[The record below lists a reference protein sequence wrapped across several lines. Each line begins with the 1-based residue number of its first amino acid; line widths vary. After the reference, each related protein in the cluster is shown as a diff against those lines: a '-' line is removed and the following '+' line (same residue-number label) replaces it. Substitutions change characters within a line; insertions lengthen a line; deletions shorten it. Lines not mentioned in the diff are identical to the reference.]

1 MRSGNVAD
9 KETDSMQLSDYHYL
23 GFIMGDRNLQKII
36 HTARTEI
43 TDLLSYSAVTG
54 NNKLGAGT
62 HDSCPRFISSLPSP
76 VFWGRHIFMLPFWLG
91 GPKFKHNYRKK

>member
-36 HTARTEI
+36 HTA
-43 TDLLSYSAVTG
+43 
-54 NNKLGAGT
+54 
-62 HDSCPRFISSLPSP
+62 
-76 VFWGRHIFMLPFWLG
+76 
-91 GPKFKHNYRKK
+91 

>member
-36 HTARTEI
+36 HTAGKAS
-43 TDLLSYSAVTG
+43 DNPFTG
-54 NNKLGAGT
+54 GK
-62 HDSCPRFISSLPSP
+62 
-76 VFWGRHIFMLPFWLG
+76 
-91 GPKFKHNYRKK
+91 

>member
-36 HTARTEI
+36 HTAN
-43 TDLLSYSAVTG
+43 A
-54 NNKLGAGT
+54 
-62 HDSCPRFISSLPSP
+62 
-76 VFWGRHIFMLPFWLG
+76 
-91 GPKFKHNYRKK
+91 PKPCKIECAP

>member
-36 HTARTEI
+36 HTA
-43 TDLLSYSAVTG
+43 DSAAIEY
-54 NNKLGAGT
+54 AG
-62 HDSCPRFISSLPSP
+62 I
-76 VFWGRHIFMLPFWLG
+76 
-91 GPKFKHNYRKK
+91 